1 VTGVSGSS
9 GTLRRF
15 CMSEMVTAAIRL
27 ASGRDASEVQRQMER
42 VLGEAFGTDQV
53 IATAHVKPREGHGP
67 TVADLERIEALDA
80 DQDLDL
86 YLSRLP
92 GGTMGDWRLKL
103 FRNGRISLS
112 AVLPKLT
119 NLGVEV
125 IDEYPYAVTRGDGT
139 SAWIYDLGLRLGS
152 DAQSYRDLEV
162 RFEHAFRAVWNG
174 AAESDEFNQLVVTA
188 GLSWREVSVLR
199 AYGSYMHQVG
209 TTFSQEY
216 VANCLLAN
224 PEVVH
229 TLLQLFATRFDPD
242 LTISSKERE
251 TAASR
256 LVAQLDGALDQVSSL
271 DQDRILRFF
280 RSLIEATLR
289 TNYYQQDRNG
299 VAKPYLAFKLSPRT
313 IPGLPRPVPYA
324 EVFVS
329 SPRTE
334 GVHLRFG
341 PVARGGLRWS
351 DRRDDFRSEVLG
363 LAKAQAVKNAVIV
376 PVGAK
381 GGFVVRQPPP
391 PPADGAAVLAA
402 GVACYREFIS
412 GLLDVADNLIGGR
425 ILVPPEVIRRDGDD
439 PYLVV
444 AADKGTASFSDVANA
459 VAEDYGFWLGDA
471 FASGGS
477 AGYDHKAMGI
487 TARGAWESVKHHFRE
502 IGRDIQ
508 AEDFTVIGIGDM
520 SGDVFGNGMLL
531 SQHILLVAAFD
542 HRHIFLDPDPNPA
555 VTWAERRRLFSLPR
569 STWADYDPSAI
580 SLGGGVYSRAAKAVP
595 LSAEVKARL
604 NIDEEIASLTPAQL
618 IRAILKAP
626 VDLLWNGGIGT
637 YVKASSETNAE
648 VGDKGNDEVRVDGCE
663 LRAQVVGEGGNL
675 GFTQRGRIEY
685 ALRGGRINT
694 DAIDNSAGVD
704 TSDHEVNIKIV
715 LDQIVRD
722 QELTRF
728 ERDEFLAAMTD
739 EVADLVLLDNIEQ
752 NRALGIACVRAP
764 TMLPA
769 HRRLIQHLERRGE
782 LDRELEFLPT
792 DRILD
797 ERAEEGRGLTSPELC
812 VLLAYVKNG
821 LSAHLLEIDLPEQP
835 WFTRMLQQYFPSD
848 LVRRYGE
855 RLQRHPLRKE
865 IVVTSIVNEMVN
877 RSGITF
883 AFRAAELT
891 GASAADVTA
900 AYIVAREVFDHPSYW
915 QAVQLLPATVP
926 PTARTALHV
935 EGRRLLDRAAR
946 WLLRSHR
953 AGVDIA
959 GDIERYGPCVQQLTP
974 SLPSLIRGVER
985 ERLFARATALT
996 GLGAPSDIALRAAAL
1011 LDAFSFLDIADIAE
1025 ERTELARA
1033 VAELY
1038 FTLSE
1043 RFGID
1048 NLLTR
1053 ITELP
1058 QADRWQ
1064 DAARSALRDD
1074 LYSALADLT
1083 RTVLAEGSEGAS
1095 RDPALLIDAW
1105 AKDNVEAVARLEAT
1119 LADLAETSAW
1129 DIGALS
1135 VALRVL
1141 RTLVHH

>member
-1 VTGVSGSS
+1 
-9 GTLRRF
+9 
-15 CMSEMVTAAIRL
+15 MSEMVTAAIRL
-27 ASGRDASEVQRQMER
+27 PSGRDVSEVQRQMER
-42 VLGEAFGTDQV
+42 VLGEAFGTDHV
-53 IATAHVKPREGHGP
+53 IATAHAQPREGHGP

-86 YLSRLP
+86 YLSRIP
-92 GGTMGDWRLKL
+92 GATMGDWRLKL
-103 FRNGRISLS
+103 FRNGPVSLS

-125 IDEYPYAVTRGDGT
+125 IDEHPYAVTRRDGT

-152 DAQSYRDLEV
+152 DIQSHRGLEV
-162 RFEHAFRAVWNG
+162 RFEHAFRAVWSG

-199 AYGSYMHQVG
+199 AYGKYLHQVG
-209 TTFSQEY
+209 TTFSPEY

-229 TLLQLFATRFDPD
+229 ILLKLFATRFDPY
-242 LTISSKERE
+242 LTISSEERE

-299 VAKPYLAFKLSPRT
+299 VARPYLAFKLSPRT
-313 IPGLPRPVPYA
+313 ILGMPRPVPYA
-324 EVFVS
+324 ETFVY

-381 GGFVVRQPPP
+381 GGFVVKQPPP
-391 PPADGAAVLAA
+391 RADGAAVLAE
-402 GVACYREFIS
+402 GVACYREFIC
-412 GLLDVADNLIGGR
+412 GLLDVADNLVGGR
-425 ILVPPEVIRRDGDD
+425 ILTPPGVVRRDGDD

-444 AADKGTASFSDVANA
+444 AADKGTASFSDIANA
-459 VAEDYGFWLGDA
+459 VAEAYDFWLGDA

-502 IGRDIQ
+502 TGRDIQ

-520 SGDVFGNGMLL
+520 AGDVFGNGMLL

-555 VTWAERRRLFSLPR
+555 VAWAERSRLFSLPR
-569 STWADYDPSAI
+569 STWADYDPSLI
-580 SLGGGVYSRAAKAVP
+580 SLGGGMYSRAAKAVP

-604 NIDEEIASLTPAQL
+604 SIDEEIASLTPAQL

-663 LRAQVVGEGGNL
+663 LRAQVVCEGGNL

-722 QELTRF
+722 QQLTRS

-739 EVADLVLLDNIEQ
+739 EVADFVLLDNIEQ
-752 NRALGIACVRAP
+752 NRGLGIACDRAP
-764 TMLPA
+764 IMLPA

-797 ERAEEGRGLTSPELC
+797 ERAGEGRGLTSPELC

-821 LSAHLLEIDLPEQP
+821 LSAQLQETDLPDQP
-835 WFTRMLQQYFPSD
+835 WFTRMLQEYFPSD
-848 LVRRYGE
+848 LTRRYGE
-855 RLQRHPLRKE
+855 RLQRHPLTRE
-865 IVVTSIVNEMVN
+865 IVVTSVVNEMVN
-877 RSGITF
+877 RGGITF

-900 AYIVAREVFDHPSYW
+900 AYMVAREVFDHSSYW
-915 QAVQLLPATVP
+915 QAVQSLPAAVP
-926 PTARTALHV
+926 PSARTALHI
-935 EGRRLLDRAAR
+935 EGRRLLDRAVR

-959 GDIERYGPCVQQLTP
+959 GEIERYRPCVQQLTP
-974 SLPSLIRGVER
+974 SLSSLIRGVER
-985 ERLFARATALT
+985 ERLFTRATAFSE
-996 GLGAPSDIALRAAAL
+996 LGAPSDIALRAAAL

-1025 ERTELARA
+1025 EATEVARA

-1053 ITELP
+1053 ITELS

-1064 DAARSALRDD
+1064 DAARTALRDD

-1083 RTVLAEGSEGAS
+1083 RAVLAEGGEGTS
-1095 RDPALLIDAW
+1095 KDPALPVDAW
-1105 AKDNVEAVARLEAT
+1105 ANDNVAAVARIEAT

-1129 DIGALS
+1129 DIAALS